1 MKTKEE
7 TLRQRSENK
16 TFQVVEKILEKI
28 EVTLQQTE
36 IMDSQAIRQLT
47 AAVKDLK
54 DIQMIRS
61 EAEAREQEAKIAKL
75 QKETRE
81 EQSLGGIRVVLEGEL
96 ENYGK

>member
-54 DIQMIRS
+54 DIQ
-61 EAEAREQEAKIAKL
+61 
-75 QKETRE
+75 QKETKEDRDP
-81 EQSLGGIRVVLEGEL
+81 GGIRVVLEGEL
-96 ENYGK
+96 EKYGK